1 VTTNTPP
8 CSIRVPRNR
17 DPKSMSLVIPCYN
30 EEEVLPELRRR
41 LQELVAQYSFPIE
54 VVLIDDG
61 SKDNTWPL
69 ICQYSH
75 EDGFIKAIRLARNFG
90 HQTAITCGLDQTKGE
105 VVVILDADLQ
115 DPPELIPEMLK
126 DWSDGYDVVYGQRR
140 QRHGESLSKKFFAFA
155 FYRIFEKVAGLKVPR
170 DTGDFR
176 LMDRRAVNAL
186 QSLRERHRF
195 VRGMVSWIGH
205 HQKPLL
211 YDRPERFA
219 GVTKYPFRKS
229 LFLAIDAI
237 TSFTYAPL
245 RIASYLGLATSAL
258 AFLYIL
264 VVLGLKI
271 GGVNITG
278 WTSMMASILLLGGVQ
293 LTVLGILGEYVGRIF
308 EQGQGRPLYLID
320 QVQGEPLER
329 ANAVPQQK
337 AS

>member
-1 VTTNTPP
+1 
-8 CSIRVPRNR
+8 
-17 DPKSMSLVIPCYN
+17 MSLVIPCYN

-140 QRHGESLSKKFFAFA
+140 QRHGEALSKKFFAFA

>member
-1 VTTNTPP
+1 
-8 CSIRVPRNR
+8 
-17 DPKSMSLVIPCYN
+17 MSLVIPCYN
-30 EEEVLPELRRR
+30 EQEVLPELRRR
-41 LQELVAQYSFPIE
+41 LKELVSKYAFPIE

-69 ICQYSH
+69 LQQYSQ
-75 EDGFIKAIRLARNFG
+75 EDGFCKSIRLARNFG
-90 HQTAITCGLDQTKGE
+90 HQTAITCGLDQTRGE

-126 DWSDGYDVVYGQRR
+126 EWSDGYDVVYGQRR
-140 QRHGESLSKKFFAFA
+140 KRSGEAVSKLFFAFA
-155 FYRIFEKVAGLKVPR
+155 FYRIFERIAGLKVPR

-195 VRGMVSWIGH
+195 VRGMVSWIGY
-205 HQKPLL
+205 HQKAVQ

-245 RIASYLGLATSAL
+245 RLASYLGLATSAF
-258 AFLYIL
+258 AFLYI
-264 VVLGLKI
+264 VVILALKLM
-271 GGVNITG
+271 NINLPG
-278 WTSMMASILLLGGVQ
+278 YTSMMAAILLLGGVQ

-308 EQGQGRPLYLID
+308 EQGQQRPLYLID
-320 QVQGEPLER
+320 QVQGEPL
-329 ANAVPQQK
+329 AQVAPPSKHAHGQ
-337 AS
+337 